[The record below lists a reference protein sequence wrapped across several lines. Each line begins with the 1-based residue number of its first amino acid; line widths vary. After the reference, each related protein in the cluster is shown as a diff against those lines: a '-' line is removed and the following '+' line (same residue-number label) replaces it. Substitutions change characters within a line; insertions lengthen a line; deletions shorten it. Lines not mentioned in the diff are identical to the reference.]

1 MTALKDVV
9 SGLKFN
15 VVCAS
20 VKPVAQSDAV
30 TFGRSTLSL
39 PYFREKALETTGF
52 ERLAALPYETFDALP
67 PGTALSLFNG
77 KWRLV
82 ETPVEAAT
90 QRRLTLADGAKDAQ
104 I

>member
-9 SGLKFN
+9 SGLKLN

-52 ERLAALPYETFDALP
+52 ERLAALPY
-67 PGTALSLFNG
+67 
-77 KWRLV
+77 
-82 ETPVEAAT
+82 
-90 QRRLTLADGAKDAQ
+90 
-104 I
+104 